1 MFRYRSCETDILGW
15 VCERAAGVHMAT
27 LLSRLIWQRLGME
40 NDAYIAIDSA
50 GAAIHDGGLCATARD
65 VARLGQLLLDDGRAA
80 SGEQVLPEGWTRDV
94 LAGAADGKDAFAA
107 TSGFDTGMPGGHYR
121 HQFWVPF
128 ADG

>member
-1 MFRYRSCETDILGW
+1 
-15 VCERAAGVHMAT
+15 MAT
-27 LLSRLIWQRLGME
+27 LLSRLIWQRLGMG

-80 SGEQVLPEGWTRDV
+80 SGEQVMPEGWTRDV

-107 TSGFDTGMPGGHYR
+107 TSGFDTGVPGGHYR
-121 HQFWVPF
+121 HQLWVPF